1 MPNEGYSNEIKTF
14 GKQQKNHLVAKKET
28 LVMIASFIELDI
40 QCITWLFLSL
50 LILDSIHKALNI
62 L

>member
-14 GKQQKNHLVAKKET
+14 GKQQKNHLVAKRET

-40 QCITWLFLSL
+40 QIYH
-50 LILDSIHKALNI
+50 LIVSFTTHFGLHS
-62 L
+62 